1 MWLAHLLS
9 VTRRTPVMELR
20 FRLTPV
26 AIARPAEGSAE
37 HSVTCSECRL
47 QVRWKVFSVAA
58 TNRRRR
64 NWLLLALAGLPLLIA
79 GVIGSVM
86 VFANPR
92 FGQGNPTLTAVIILA
107 ALTAGFLCLL
117 VGLAY
122 RYYEHGV
129 RVSGGSREMRR
140 YFRPVHSVR
149 PARRQ
154 KSKMVSQSA
163 ASGR

>member
-47 QVRWKVFSVAA
+47 PVTWKVFSVAV

-64 NWLLLALAGLPLLIA
+64 NWLLLALAGPPLLIA
-79 GVIGSVM
+79 GTIGLVLA
-86 VFANPR
+86 VANPR
-92 FGQGNPTLTAVIILA
+92 FGQGSPTLTAVIILA
-107 ALTAGFLCLL
+107 ALTVGFLCLV

-122 RYYEHGV
+122 RHYEHGV
-129 RVSGGSREMRR
+129 RVSGGSRGLRR

-154 KSKMVSQSA
+154 KSKTVSQSA
-163 ASGR
+163 APGR